1 MAPTPYSA
9 FPNTFKRDLRAG
21 KTLFGCWVSLA
32 NPITT
37 EILGLAGFDWL
48 LLDGEHAPNDLGSF
62 VLQLMALKDS
72 RSAPFV
78 RPQWNDAVLI
88 KRLLDAG
95 FYNFLIPCV
104 ETAEEARSAV
114 AATRYPPAGIRG
126 VSVSMR
132 GNRYGTVKDY
142 QQVSNDN
149 IVVVVQIESP
159 KAVAN
164 VDAICKTE
172 GVDAVF
178 IGPSDLAASYG
189 KLGDPA
195 HPEVQ
200 AAMRMI
206 VERARLH
213 GTSVGILAP
222 VEADARRYMEMGVTM
237 VAVGSDQGV
246 FRAGTQ
252 ALREKFAAG

>member
-1 MAPTPYSA
+1 MTTTPYSA

-21 KTLFGCWVSLA
+21 KTLIGCWTSLA

-48 LLDGEHAPNDLGSF
+48 LLDGEHSPNELNSF

-72 RSAPFV
+72 ASAPFV
-78 RPQWNDAVLI
+78 RPQWNDTVLI

-95 FYNFLIPCV
+95 FYNFLVPCV
-104 ETAEEARSAV
+104 ESAEEARAAV
-114 AATRYPPAGIRG
+114 AATRYPPRGVRG

-132 GNRYGTVKDY
+132 GNRFGTVKDY
-142 QQVSNDN
+142 HHIVDDN
-149 IVVVVQIESP
+149 IVVCVQIESP

-164 VDAICKTE
+164 IDAICRVE
-172 GVDAVF
+172 GVDSVF

-189 KLGDPA
+189 HLGNPN

-200 AAMRMI
+200 AALET
-206 VERARLH
+206 VVTRARAAGVPV
-213 GTSVGILAP
+213 GTLAP
-222 VEADARRYMEMGVTM
+222 VEADARRYLALGITM
-237 VAVGSDQGV
+237 MAVGSDQGL

-252 ALREKFAAG
+252 ALRDKFPS

>member
-1 MAPTPYSA
+1 MNTTPYSA

-21 KTLFGCWVSLA
+21 KTLIGCWTSLA

-48 LLDGEHAPNDLGSF
+48 LLDGEHSPNDIGTF

-72 RSAPFV
+72 ASAPVV
-78 RPQWNDAVLI
+78 RPQWNDTVLI

-104 ETAEEARSAV
+104 ESADEARAAV
-114 AATRYPPAGIRG
+114 AATRYPPHGVRG

-132 GNRYGTVKDY
+132 GNRFATVKDY
-142 QQVSNDN
+142 HHIAGDN
-149 IVVVVQIESP
+149 VTVCVQIESP
-159 KAVAN
+159 KAVAAI
-164 VDAICKTE
+164 DAICRVE
-172 GVDAVF
+172 GVDSVF

-189 KLGDPA
+189 HLGNA
-195 HPEVQ
+195 SHPEVQ
-200 AAMRMI
+200 AAI
-206 VERARLH
+206 ATVVAKARAAGVPV
-213 GTSVGILAP
+213 GTLAP
-222 VEADARRYMEMGVTM
+222 VESDARRYLDMGITM
-237 VAVGSDQGV
+237 MAVGSDQGL

-252 ALREKFAAG
+252 ALRDKFAS

>member
-1 MAPTPYSA
+1 MNQTPYSA
-9 FPNTFKRDLRAG
+9 FPNAFRRDLRAG
-21 KTLFGCWVSLA
+21 RRLIGCWVSLA

-48 LLDGEHAPNDLGSF
+48 LLDGEHSPNDIGSF

-78 RPQWNDAVLI
+78 RPQWNDTVVI

-95 FYNFLIPCV
+95 FHNFLVPYV
-104 ETAEEARSAV
+104 ESAEEARAAV
-114 AATRYPPAGIRG
+114 AATRYPPAGVRG

-132 GNRYGTVKDY
+132 GNRYGTVEDY
-142 QQVSNDN
+142 QQISNDN
-149 IVVVVQIESP
+149 ITVCVQIESP
-159 KAVAN
+159 RAVEN
-164 VDAICKTE
+164 VDAICRV
-172 GVDAVF
+172 GGIDSVF
-178 IGPSDLAASYG
+178 IGPSDLAATYG
-189 KLGDPA
+189 HLGNPA

-200 AAMRMI
+200 AAIRI
-206 VERARLH
+206 VIERARAAGVPV
-213 GTSVGILAP
+213 GTLAP
-222 VEADARRYMEMGVTM
+222 VEADARRYLDLGVTM

-252 ALREKFAAG
+252 ALRDKFAAQ